1 VVQYCPPSGG
11 NGNFVVT
18 LTNTGNGTAT
28 NIYITVNGSPSGP
41 FSVTPGENQ
50 THSFPLGTTADVPV
64 QVTWVTDQGQQVL
77 LLNTKV
83 PKCPPVP
90 TPTPTPTPSPSPT
103 PTPTPSPT
111 PTPPPH
117 PSIKISSH
125 IDLNQIS
132 AGKTSGPLSFTVTA
146 SDAGGSVTV
155 DPGNGGVSDCNG
167 GPVRSDITFDHL
179 AAGNN
184 PECIIVTAPDDA
196 DKPAT
201 GSVAYSATLTTSG
214 GTSTDSVVDGYN
226 IKYPIQT

>member
-28 NIYITVNGSPSGP
+28 NIYITVNGSLSGP

-50 THSFPLGTTADVPV
+50 THSFPLGTTADVQV

-83 PKCPPVP
+83 LKCPPVP

-111 PTPPPH
+111 PTPPANH
-117 PSIKISSH
+117 PPSGVLYVPVHRYVGSNDKGACVDNVVDPDGDPIKFTFKYV
-125 IDLNQIS
+125 DAFGNDV
-132 AGKTSGPLSFTVTA
+132 GTMVGGPNAVWQQPGGAWCDTWIAPANPTQVTA
-146 SDAGGSVTV
+146 YVTLDDGRPGGAVTYSD
-155 DPGNGGVSDCNG
+155 NF
-167 GPVRSDITFDHL
+167 PVI
-179 AAGNN
+179 ANQ
-184 PECIIVTAPDDA
+184 
-196 DKPAT
+196 T
-201 GSVAYSATLTTSG
+201 GT
-214 GTSTDSVVDGYN
+214 
-226 IKYPIQT
+226 